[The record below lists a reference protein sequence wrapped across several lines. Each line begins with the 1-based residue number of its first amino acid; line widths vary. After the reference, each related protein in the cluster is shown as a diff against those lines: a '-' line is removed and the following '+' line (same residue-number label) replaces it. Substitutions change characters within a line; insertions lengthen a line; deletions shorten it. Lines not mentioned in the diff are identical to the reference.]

1 ILILLSSVLWT
12 RGENCPATCLCPDPH
27 TVDCSGRGLT
37 RLPDEIPLD
46 VRRLLLADNWIPRIP
61 SDFLVLYSD
70 LVYLDLRNNTLSHI
84 EPGTLSTSSRL
95 VFLDLGSN
103 NLTEIPKGTFGESRS
118 LIKLRLG
125 NNPYLSM
132 VSEEAFLGLT
142 SLRELELE
150 RNALSTLKVG
160 ALSQLPSLRVVRLEG
175 NPWVCNCNFANLF
188 AWLMEN
194 SHKLPNAAD
203 VNTCQCET
211 PNRTTITHD
220 AKRPLSGVEGME
232 CSLPMDGRRVSLT
245 QLSKDSFRECQATL
259 TLTDLL
265 IIIFSGIS
273 VSVVAIM
280 TSFFL
285 ASTVHCF
292 QRWSKGTKGDEEE
305 SPSAASNHLRRDE
318 LPLMDDKAHPSKF
331 SCGPRELARAADMEK
346 KQLGGVTWKSEPA
359 YRGDKKG
366 GTGGGAAMRSRC
378 GGLPISKRAGAE
390 QMVRSAITGEAQ
402 ISRCPAVAVR
412 RQSTTPSESK
422 ADEAQTQNNSLFV
435 DLLET
440 INCIQMTDDESMH
453 SPGQVEEG
461 LVSSDCIH
469 SLLGNHLRFERWKEL
484 WKPAKEKK

>member
-1 ILILLSSVLWT
+1 MTMLPCVYWLQLILVLLTSEIWT
-12 RGENCPATCLCPDPH
+12 WGENCPSTCLCPDPH

-46 VRRLLLADNWIPRIP
+46 VRRLLLSDNWIPRIP

-70 LVYLDLRNNTLSHI
+70 LVYLDLRNNSLSHI

-125 NNPYLSM
+125 NNPFLSM
-132 VSEEAFLGLT
+132 V
-142 SLRELELE
+142 
-150 RNALSTLKVG
+150 G
-160 ALSQLPSLRVVRLEG
+160 ALNQLPSLRVVRLEG

-188 AWLMEN
+188 AWMLEN
-194 SHKLPNAAD
+194 SHKLPN
-203 VNTCQCET
+203 
-211 PNRTTITHD
+211 
-220 AKRPLSGVEGME
+220 GVEGME

-292 QRWSKGTKGDEEE
+292 QRWSKGTKGDEE
-305 SPSAASNHLRRDE
+305 D
-318 LPLMDDKAHPSKF
+318 
-331 SCGPRELARAADMEK
+331 
-346 KQLGGVTWKSEPA
+346 SE
-359 YRGDKKG
+359 D
-366 GTGGGAAMRSRC
+366 
-378 GGLPISKRAGAE
+378 
-390 QMVRSAITGEAQ
+390 
-402 ISRCPAVAVR
+402 
-412 RQSTTPSESK
+412 
-422 ADEAQTQNNSLFV
+422 
-435 DLLET
+435 
-440 INCIQMTDDESMH
+440 
-453 SPGQVEEG
+453 
-461 LVSSDCIH
+461 
-469 SLLGNHLRFERWKEL
+469 
-484 WKPAKEKK
+484 